1 MLALIAAATI
11 SCNPAALF
19 GQVAAATGGAAW
31 KSVGEVSAVG
41 SLRSSGLNGTA
52 AFHDDMRS
60 GRYTNRQT
68 LSVAGETLEV
78 YDGRADWV
86 RDISGGVH
94 AYDAWFPRAL
104 ALTQAYL
111 TRRSYLDPNSQA
123 TVTCAGS
130 GTSGRDTTQLVRVQP
145 PGGVPATLAINTRT
159 HLVESISI
167 REPIETDVT
176 TFADYRQVGR
186 LVLPFTIS
194 HASTFEPENGDRTE
208 ITRYTVSATATASDF
223 KKPQETGNARMLA
236 NATSTTVPVALE
248 GRQLLV
254 WASING
260 RAPMPFILDTG
271 GHAILDTAAAK
282 ILGVRGFGAGVS
294 GGAGSGT
301 IGLQYARVR
310 SMRIGNAELLDQPM
324 LVIPYAYDFYERGKR
339 VPLAGILGLEWFER
353 YAARI
358 DYGKRNLTL
367 TPLATFAFRGTASRV
382 PIRFQQDMP
391 LANAAV
397 DGNRGWFGVDTGN
410 AGLLILYGDYLRR
423 TGLLAKYTPGA
434 TIKGSGTGGSNSGTI
449 QTLSEFGIGGS
460 DIRGLKSDF
469 TQMKTGSFS
478 SWTEAGDLGLTVLSH
493 FTPTFD
499 YARGTLYL
507 EPIPHPL
514 DIPPNRS
521 GIAFTKN
528 QSSTID
534 VEAVRPN
541 SPATVAGIAAG
552 DKITAV
558 DGRSASE
565 FSGADVLDL
574 VTAPAG
580 TVIRLTVQRGTT
592 TRQVTVTL
600 QNAPSH

>member
-11 SCNPAALF
+11 SCNPGALF
-19 GQVAAATGGAAW
+19 SQVAAATGGAAW

-41 SLRSSGLNGTA
+41 NLRSSGLNGTA
-52 AFHDDMRS
+52 AFHDDMRG

-78 YDGRADWV
+78 YDGGTDWV

-94 AYDAWFPRAL
+94 AYDAWYPRAL

-111 TRRSYLDPNSQA
+111 TRRAYLAPNPQGTFSCVG
-123 TVTCAGS
+123 TGS
-130 GTSGRDTTQLVRVQP
+130 SGSDTTQLVRVQP
-145 PGGVPATLAINTRT
+145 PGAIPATLAINNRT
-159 HLVESISI
+159 HLVESIAI
-167 REPIETDVT
+167 RAPIETDIT

-186 LVLPFTIS
+186 LVLPFAIS
-194 HASTFEPENGDRTE
+194 HASSFEPENGDRTDV
-208 ITRYTVSATATASDF
+208 TRYTVSVNATASDF
-223 KKPQETGNARMLA
+223 QKPREIDNARTLA
-236 NATSTTVPVALE
+236 NANSTTVPVALE

-324 LVIPYAYDFYERGKR
+324 LVIPYPYDFYERGKR

-358 DYGKRNLTL
+358 DYAKRNLTL
-367 TPLATFAFRGTASRV
+367 TPLANFTFRGAATRV

-391 LANAAV
+391 LANAAA
-397 DGNRGWFGVDTGN
+397 DGNYGWFGVDTGN

-423 TGLLAKYTPGA
+423 TGLFAKYTPGA

-449 QTLSEFGIGGS
+449 QTLSSFGIGGS
-460 DIRGLKSDF
+460 NIRSLKADF

-499 YARGTLYL
+499 YANGTLYL
-507 EPIPHPL
+507 EPVAHPL

-541 SPATVAGIAAG
+541 SPATVAGIVAG
-552 DKITAV
+552 DTITAV
-558 DGRSASE
+558 NGRSASE
-565 FSGADVLDL
+565 FSSADFLDL

-580 TVIRLTVQRGTT
+580 SVVRLTIRRGAN
-592 TRQVTVTL
+592 TRAVELTL
-600 QNAPSH
+600 RHP

>member
-19 GQVAAATGGAAW
+19 GQVASATGGAAW
-31 KSVGEVSAVG
+31 KSAGEVSAVG
-41 SLRSSGLNGTA
+41 KLRSSGLNGTA
-52 AFHDDMRS
+52 AFHNDMRS

-68 LSVAGETLEV
+68 LSVAGETFEV
-78 YDGRADWV
+78 YDGRTDWV

-111 TRRSYLDPNSQA
+111 TRRAYLDPNVKA
-123 TVTCAGS
+123 TVTCTGA
-130 GTSGRDTTQLVRVQP
+130 GTSGSDATQIVRVQP

-159 HLVESISI
+159 HLVESIAI
-167 REPIETDVT
+167 RAPIETDVT

-208 ITRYTVSATATASDF
+208 VTRYTVSSKPSASDF
-223 KKPQETGNARMLA
+223 QKPRETDNARMLA

-282 ILGVRGFGAGVS
+282 ILGVRGVGSGVS

-324 LVIPYAYDFYERGKR
+324 LVIPYPYEFYERGKR

-353 YAARI
+353 YATRI
-358 DYGKRNLTL
+358 DYVKRNLTL
-367 TPLATFAFRGTASRV
+367 TPLATFAFRGSATRV

-391 LANAAV
+391 LANATA
-397 DGNRGWFGVDTGN
+397 DGNHGWFGVDTGN

-449 QTLSEFGIGGS
+449 QTLSHFGIGGS
-460 DIRGLKSDF
+460 DIRSLKADF

-499 YARGTLYL
+499 YARRTLYL
-507 EPIPHPL
+507 EPVTHPL
-514 DIPPNRS
+514 NIPPNRS

-528 QSSTID
+528 KQSTID

-541 SPATVAGIAAG
+541 SPATVAGLSAG

-558 DGRSASE
+558 NGTSAGDL
-565 FSGADVLDL
+565 SGADFLDL
-574 VTAPAG
+574 VTKPAG
-580 TVIRLTVQRGTT
+580 TVVRLTVRHSSSS
-592 TRQVTVTL
+592 RIVVLTL
-600 QNAPSH
+600 R